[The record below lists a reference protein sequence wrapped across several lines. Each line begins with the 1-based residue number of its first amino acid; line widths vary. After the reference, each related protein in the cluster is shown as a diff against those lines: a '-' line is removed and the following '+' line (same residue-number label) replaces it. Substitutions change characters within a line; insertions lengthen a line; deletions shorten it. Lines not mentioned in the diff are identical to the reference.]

1 MMHECQSNERRM
13 CIETACMFFKVEQ
26 YYHIN
31 DVEIVMVE
39 ESIFSEKQEIVVI
52 KAYTVDFSK

>member
-1 MMHECQSNERRM
+1 
-13 CIETACMFFKVEQ
+13 MFFKVEQ

-39 ESIFSEKQEIVVI
+39 ESIFSEKQEIVVV